1 AFSTCGA
8 WSTTGAFAHRPP
20 AATRISS
27 RGAGL
32 ECPAR
37 TAAFARL
44 ASMRWVVALVFVAL
58 ALEPGRGTAAAPS
71 SSPLSVEQRDRF
83 AAALATLRAGDAAGA
98 ARELADPVW
107 AATPLQ
113 AYALLLRA
121 EALLLAGDSS
131 AARTAATRA
140 VDDAPD

>member
-1 AFSTCGA
+1 
-8 WSTTGAFAHRPP
+8 
-20 AATRISS
+20 
-27 RGAGL
+27 
-32 ECPAR
+32 
-37 TAAFARL
+37 
-44 ASMRWVVALVFVAL
+44 
-58 ALEPGRGTAAAPS
+58 PS

-140 VDDAPD
+140 VDDAPDSLSPSALLRAAAVLSATGDDAAAAKLYRMFLDQHADRPAAPRARYALARALLAS